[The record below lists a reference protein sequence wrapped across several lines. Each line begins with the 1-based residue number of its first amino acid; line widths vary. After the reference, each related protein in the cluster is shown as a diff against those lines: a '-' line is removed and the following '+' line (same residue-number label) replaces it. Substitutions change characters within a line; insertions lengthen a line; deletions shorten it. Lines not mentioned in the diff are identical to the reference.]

1 MGCTR
6 HKFSCEMEVVKLWFL
21 LAYHYFA
28 WAKPWD
34 RKEFFEISS
43 TYFKARHVKSVT
55 VFSCFGDLDD
65 YWLMKSYL
73 ERGFSVRILSSYTEF
88 NASGPSNS
96 GVLVEAR
103 CDEMVAKL
111 VEKVSLKHC

>member
-6 HKFSCEMEVVKLWFL
+6 HKFSSEMEVVKLWFL
-21 LAYHYFA
+21 LAYLYFA
-28 WAKPWD
+28 LAKPWD
-34 RKEFFEISS
+34 RKDFFEISS